1 MKKTFQFGIC
11 GAFDFEEKATGG
23 QSVKTREFY
32 LALSEKIGQANICI
46 LESTEYKKNPISFL
60 VKFVRMMAKSENVL
74 VFPAQKGIK
83 IFAPLCRFLK
93 GPCQTKTYYD
103 VIGGWLAKIADE
115 NPGLRK
121 SLVAFDAIL
130 VETNQMKEELGKR
143 NISNV
148 VRLRNFK
155 AVKPLQESQVKAVTS
170 PVRLCYF
177 SRVTKM
183 KGIAD
188 AVAVVNKINE
198 HGTKCIFDI
207 YGPVTDGYDEE
218 FKQLQNTFG
227 GEITYKGKV
236 DPSDSVKII
245 SQYDL
250 QLFPTHYK
258 TEGIPGAILDSYFA
272 GVPVVTARWNSFSDV
287 IIEGKTGIGY
297 EMGDID
303 DFLLQLSWLINDK
316 EKTME
321 MKQCALKEAKDYM
334 PETVIE
340 EFLQITRG
348 S

>member
-1 MKKTFQFGIC
+1 MKKTFRFGIC

-32 LALSEKIGQANICI
+32 LALSEKIGTTNICI
-46 LESTEYKKNPISFL
+46 LESTDYKKNPISFL
-60 VKFVRMMAKSENVL
+60 VKFVRLMVESENVV
-74 VFPAQKGIK
+74 VFPAQNGIK
-83 IFAPLCRFLK
+83 IFAPLCKFLK

-115 NPGLRK
+115 NLWLRK
-121 SLVAFDAIL
+121 SLVAFDTIL
-130 VETNQMKEELGKR
+130 VETNQMKEELEKR

-155 AVKPLQESQVKAVTS
+155 AVRPLQGNQVKVVVS

-177 SRVTKM
+177 SRVMKM

-227 GEITYKGKV
+227 CEITYKGKAN
-236 DPSDSVKII
+236 PSDSVKII

-272 GVPVVTARWNSFSDV
+272 GVPVIAAKWNSFSDV
-287 IIEGKTGIGY
+287 IIEGKTGTGY
-297 EMGDID
+297 EMDDTD
-303 DFLLQLSWLINDK
+303 DFLLQLSGLINDK
-316 EKTME
+316 GKIME
-321 MKQCALKEAKDYM
+321 MKQCALREAKDYM

-348 S
+348 T